1 MNAIANFIRHTPRA
15 AMATYLGNH
24 APVFASKSKDI
35 FQADSDHVK
44 PLLRAVDEMDRDEY
58 EILRHNAERI
68 NEMTDEEGQTAL
80 LSVLPD
86 TSAINTLANAHD
98 RATWVFNNDNGSFR
112 RAEETRY
119 ANHNRLGRMWDGFI
133 GPKGKTVASSDLDL
147 EAFRSRLAVEVF
159 GKDTK
164 MKIEAYSRESEDED
178 GVVTTVDQIVVY
190 KEGLPDSYK
199 ALEKDEIVVKIRR
212 PVYEIVICYESGTG
226 EIEVIAK
233 DKEQRETVARLFSET
248 LLGTEIDVV
257 RLLLKKY
264 DISSL
269 IAPRTFPTDPED
281 GIESV
286 TVVSLGLKPMD
297 GEGKLT
303 IDFLSRNFTSIHE
316 RSKEWFQQ
324 NDPLKSGF
332 YLTQAKIVVKFHPT
346 ATEKRGKSLPVKI
359 TMPNRCDLKSRTEK
373 ERLIGEKYLA
383 RWSLLKE
390 V

>member
-15 AMATYLGNH
+15 AMATYLDNH
-24 APVFASKSKDI
+24 APTFAGK
-35 FQADSDHVK
+35 FMWPHADNDHVK
-44 PLLRAVDEMDRDEY
+44 PLLKAVDEMDRDEY

-86 TSAINTLANAHD
+86 TSTFNALANSHD
-98 RATWVFNNDNGSFR
+98 RATWVFNNDNDSFR

-133 GPKGKTVASSDLDL
+133 GPKGKTVASSDIDL
-147 EAFRSRLAVEVF
+147 EAFRSRLAADVF

-212 PVYEIVICYESGTG
+212 PVYEIVICYESESG
-226 EIEVIAK
+226 EIEVIAR
-233 DKEQRETVARLFSET
+233 DREQRETVARLFSET
-248 LLGTEIDVV
+248 LLGTRIDAV
-257 RLLLKKY
+257 RLPLKKY

-269 IAPRTFPTDPED
+269 VAPRTFPTDPED

-286 TVVSLGLKPMD
+286 EVVSLTLKPMD
-297 GEGKLT
+297 GEGRIT
-303 IDFLSRNFTSIHE
+303 FDYLSKYSGSIYG
-316 RSKEWFQQ
+316 RVNEWLQQ
-324 NDPLKSGF
+324 NNPLKGGF

-346 ATEKRGKSLPVKI
+346 EGERRGKSLPVKI

-383 RWSLLKE
+383 RWKLVKE
-390 V
+390 E